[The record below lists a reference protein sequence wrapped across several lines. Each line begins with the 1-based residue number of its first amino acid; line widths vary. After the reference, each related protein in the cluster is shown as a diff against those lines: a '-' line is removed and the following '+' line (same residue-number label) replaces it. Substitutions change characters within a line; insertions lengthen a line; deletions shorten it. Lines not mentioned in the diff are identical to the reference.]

1 MNHGSVILNCGEV
14 QEIVAGSSA
23 RGSAQGHF
31 STQPRSTPRL
41 RSHLAIKP
49 ASPPTH
55 SAHFSESSASSTHSI
70 DGVLIVSPRNT
81 PSISL
86 PLEVSRK
93 SLGSGH
99 GGA

>member
-31 STQPRSTPRL
+31 STQPRSVVKL
-41 RSHLAIKP
+41 RSDLAISP
-49 ASPPTH
+49 SRPPTD

-70 DGVLIVSPRNT
+70 EGVLIVSPRNT
-81 PSISL
+81 PSINL
-86 PLEVSRK
+86 PLEVNRK
-93 SLGSGH
+93 SLGSGQ
-99 GGA
+99 GGV